1 MNRIWFRKRGK
12 AKVESANESERDTKG
27 DEREEASSS
36 RSSKRVSFAHQL
48 YEVLPEDVGTE
59 RSEETKSQE
68 EGQHGSFCGSI
79 FFLSF

>member
-1 MNRIWFRKRGK
+1 MKRWFGKRGK
-12 AKVESANESERDTKG
+12 DKSVIESDRDTKG

-59 RSEETKSQE
+59 RSEETKSHE
-68 EGQHGSFCGSI
+68 EGKEGSFCGSI